1 MFGQSARFGWE
12 IKMNQND
19 GKMIISIYNLYALF
33 FFPRAIFMAS
43 FWPLEI
49 RSSNSYG
56 RGGVTPIAVLM
67 IFLPEVIFGLSWN
80 LNCTFGGRIFTILS
94 SVVVGWTLNRLFYRS
109 FMVRTY
115 APITYYTENVM
126 LVAGII
132 WTAIIEFN
140 QNLRNHLLLYPPD
153 ELLAPHS
160 EDEIENSYWYGY
172 SHMLFWVAVVLMFAV
187 VFRII

>member
-1 MFGQSARFGWE
+1 M
-12 IKMNQND
+12 
-19 GKMIISIYNLYALF
+19 
-33 FFPRAIFMAS
+33 
-43 FWPLEI
+43 
-49 RSSNSYG
+49 
-56 RGGVTPIAVLM
+56 
-67 IFLPEVIFGLSWN
+67 
-80 LNCTFGGRIFTILS
+80 S